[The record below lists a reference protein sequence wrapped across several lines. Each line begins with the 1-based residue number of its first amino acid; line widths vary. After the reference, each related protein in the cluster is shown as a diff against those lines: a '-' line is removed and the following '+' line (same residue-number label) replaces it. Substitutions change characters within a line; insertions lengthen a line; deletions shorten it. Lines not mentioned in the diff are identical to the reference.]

1 MEKLRYVLVGIEYF
15 EILDNLINY
24 EAIYI
29 ISNITMNGG
38 ILVSLLVIMQKK
50 VIFLW
55 YNSKELKN

>member
-50 VIFLW
+50 VIFL
-55 YNSKELKN
+55 